1 MCLHDPSI
9 DNRVSPTIKRTGCW
23 ECPTVQDMLKL
34 LRDHDNSSLL
44 DIGANIGYYSLA
56 AAASGAAAHV
66 DAFEASPRNILMMQQ
81 SVIRSELGGVVTL
94 HAIAL
99 GAAPGMLRLGVSQRN
114 QGGLHHTEAAGGTQ
128 VARMALDSVL
138 APTTRPVFIKLDVE
152 GAECAVVRGMRNFL
166 RDSAQII
173 GFAMEVSQSR
183 DCCDEWC
190 SEAGLFGQ
198 LHARGLCPWSRG
210 SNSNPKRARLHF
222 TACHH
227 WCDTGASATGDVVW
241 VPCNAA

>member
-1 MCLHDPSI
+1 
-9 DNRVSPTIKRTGCW
+9 
-23 ECPTVQDMLKL
+23 
-34 LRDHDNSSLL
+34 
-44 DIGANIGYYSLA
+44 
-56 AAASGAAAHV
+56 
-66 DAFEASPRNILMMQQ
+66 
-81 SVIRSELGGVVTL
+81 
-94 HAIAL
+94 
-99 GAAPGMLRLGVSQRN
+99 
-114 QGGLHHTEAAGGTQ
+114 
-128 VARMALDSVL
+128 MALDSVL

-152 GAECAVVRGMRNFL
+152 GAECAVVRSMRNFL

-173 GFAMEVSQSR
+173 GFAMEVSQSRAMSQARRHRLRPAGSPEAPLSVRSSLRLRRASVVQPRPISHLSDFGRPYRACFRYRSR

>member
-1 MCLHDPSI
+1 V
-9 DNRVSPTIKRTGCW
+9 R
-23 ECPTVQDMLKL
+23 
-34 LRDHDNSSLL
+34 
-44 DIGANIGYYSLA
+44 
-56 AAASGAAAHV
+56 
-66 DAFEASPRNILMMQQ
+66 
-81 SVIRSELGGVVTL
+81 GG
-94 HAIAL
+94 
-99 GAAPGMLRLGVSQRN
+99 
-114 QGGLHHTEAAGGTQ
+114 
-128 VARMALDSVL
+128 
-138 APTTRPVFIKLDVE
+138 
-152 GAECAVVRGMRNFL
+152 VRGMRNFL

-173 GFAMEVSQSR
+173 GFAMEVSQSRAMSQARRHRLRPAGSPEAPLSVRSSLRLRRASVVQPRPISHLSDFGRPYRACFRYRSR